1 MFITKLKFI
10 SSPTERTTAITDI
23 LLALVAV
30 GAVIYLQCSESHEI
44 WKINIWSW
52 AFALIA
58 LAGFLGA
65 VAHGLELTEA
75 HHQRIWHLINLSLG
89 LSVSIFVIGVAYDL
103 WGLAIARK
111 MLPWMIGCALLFFL
125 VTRLFA
131 GIFFVFIVYEAAA
144 LLFAFTAYGWLAIT
158 NPLNGAT
165 MMAAGVLVSII
176 AAVIQA
182 SKKVNIKLVFEFDH
196 NGIFHIVQV
205 FGIILLATG
214 LRLSLISI

>member
-1 MFITKLKFI
+1 MSITRLKFI

-23 LLALVAV
+23 LLALIAG
-30 GAVIYLQCSESHEI
+30 GAVIYLQCSESNEV
-44 WKINIWSW
+44 WKINTWSW

-58 LAGFLGA
+58 LSGFLGA
-65 VAHGLELTEA
+65 FAHGLVLTEA
-75 HHQRIWHLINLSLG
+75 HHQRFWHLINLSLG

-103 WGLAIARK
+103 WGLSIAKK

-125 VTRLFA
+125 VTRLFE

-158 NPLNGAT
+158 NQLNGAT

-182 SKKVNIKLVFEFDH
+182 SKKLNIKIIFEFDH
-196 NGIFHIVQV
+196 NGIFHIIQV
-205 FGIILLATG
+205 FGIVLLVAG
-214 LRLSLISI
+214 LRLSLFPG